1 MEREQIKEIMRD
13 IFGRSFYMKDLGEWV
28 SMKCPLARW
37 THEKGHDGSPS
48 AGVSVNRDGSSGFNC
63 LAGDTLIRTIEG
75 TLPIRAL
82 AGQIATL
89 QMPDGTWQSA
99 PISSFGH
106 QELLRVS
113 MTRNGRNKT
122 VLATGGHRWFRRVS
136 KGQYVE
142 CTTDTLRTGDRLQ
155 SVDVVGVGK
164 CSLPPYAFL
173 HGVMFGDGTR
183 VKARRNYAVTRLFG
197 PKMQLAAALAEAQYV
212 VHKEA
217 TASTPEHVYVA
228 GPYAAMKGLPGAHAS
243 YAYRLGFL
251 AGWLATD
258 GCVDERGN
266 VSLACAD
273 LATLEA
279 ARDLLLPTGAEV
291 FGISTQTR
299 RGFGKISAI
308 HTLRFVASSLHH
320 SLFVRPD
327 QHARYVARN
336 VAYERLD
343 WQVTSVESTG
353 RAEEVFCATVQE
365 HAAFVLDGGLVTG
378 NCFTCGTSGT
388 AGPLS
393 KMLSLYSDYSGEDL
407 GDLIDEIEEGEFLG
421 PRTLQSYDSLL
432 SGNLHDIAMPID
444 EGLYMDLYDS
454 AVGHPYL
461 AKRGISKATTRK
473 LELLYDPKDPA
484 DSEPRILFPVR
495 GPDGLL
501 YGFSGR
507 ATRPTARLKVRDY
520 CGLAKAQCVLGSHLA
535 DQASRIVVVEGLVD
549 YAMCHEHGEAGCA
562 MMHANLTE
570 YQAEIVRNIGKPT
583 YIMYDNDKAG
593 NDAYATAYRQLTR
606 HVPLFKTTYP
616 KVRIEDKSQ
625 RGWHWLK
632 DPGELLK
639 EELEEMLSKAQ
650 LV

>member
-28 SMKCPLARW
+28 SMKCPLAQW

-48 AGVSVNRDGSSGFNC
+48 AGVSVNRDGASGFNC
-63 LAGDTLIRTIEG
+63 LSGG
-75 TLPIRAL
+75 TLVRTLGGLRPIEEL
-82 AGQIATL
+82 AGGEHVL
-89 QMPDGTWQSA
+89 QMPDGSWQSC
-99 PISSFGH
+99 PVRFHGE
-106 QELLRVS
+106 QPLVRVEL
-113 MTRNGRNKT
+113 TRNGRT
-122 VLATGGHRWFRRVS
+122 RELWATRGHRWFR
-136 KGQYVE
+136 KGKKGYVE
-142 CTTDTLRTGDRLQ
+142 CTTLDLTRGDRLQ
-155 SVDVVGVGK
+155 SVAVLGTGLVNIVEHG
-164 CSLPPYAFL
+164 FL
-173 HGVMFGDGTR
+173 HGAMYGDGTA
-183 VKARRNYAVTRLFG
+183 VKAKRNHAVLKLFG
-197 PKMQLAAALAEAQYV
+197 AKMQLAEKLVANNVRRVA
-212 VHKEA
+212 A
-217 TASTPEHVYVA
+217 TASTPEHVFVS
-228 GPYAAMKGLPGAHAS
+228 GPYARMKSLPGTHACRDYLLS
-243 YAYRLGFL
+243 FL
-251 AGWLATD
+251 AGWIATD

-266 VSLACAD
+266 VSISSGRIEP
-273 LATLEA
+273 LEWL
-279 ARDLLLPTGAEV
+279 RDTFAPLGVET
-291 FGISTQTR
+291 FGIYGQER
-299 RGFGKISAI
+299 EGFGSWSTVY
-308 HTLRFVASSLHH
+308 TLRFVASSLDR

-327 QHARYVARN
+327 QLRRFESRKA
-336 VAYERLD
+336 AYERLR
-343 WQVTSVESTG
+343 WQVSSVEDSG
-353 RAEEVFCATVQE
+353 FVAPVYCPEVPE
-365 HAAFVLDGGLVTG
+365 YGAFVLDGGLVTG

-484 DSEPRILFPVR
+484 DREPRILFPVR

-535 DQASRIVVVEGLVD
+535 DQADRIIVVEGLVD

-593 NDAYATAYRQLTR
+593 NDAYVTAYKQLTR

-639 EELEEMLSKAQ
+639 EELDEMLSKAQ

>member
-13 IFGRSFYMKDLGEWV
+13 IFGRNFYMKDLGEWV
-28 SMKCPLARW
+28 SMKCPLAQW

-48 AGVSVNRDGSSGFNC
+48 AGVSVNRDGASGF
-63 LAGDTLIRTIEG
+63 
-75 TLPIRAL
+75 
-82 AGQIATL
+82 
-89 QMPDGTWQSA
+89 
-99 PISSFGH
+99 
-106 QELLRVS
+106 
-113 MTRNGRNKT
+113 
-122 VLATGGHRWFRRVS
+122 
-136 KGQYVE
+136 
-142 CTTDTLRTGDRLQ
+142 
-155 SVDVVGVGK
+155 
-164 CSLPPYAFL
+164 
-173 HGVMFGDGTR
+173 
-183 VKARRNYAVTRLFG
+183 
-197 PKMQLAAALAEAQYV
+197 
-212 VHKEA
+212 
-217 TASTPEHVYVA
+217 
-228 GPYAAMKGLPGAHAS
+228 
-243 YAYRLGFL
+243 
-251 AGWLATD
+251 
-258 GCVDERGN
+258 
-266 VSLACAD
+266 
-273 LATLEA
+273 
-279 ARDLLLPTGAEV
+279 
-291 FGISTQTR
+291 
-299 RGFGKISAI
+299 
-308 HTLRFVASSLHH
+308 
-320 SLFVRPD
+320 
-327 QHARYVARN
+327 
-336 VAYERLD
+336 
-343 WQVTSVESTG
+343 
-353 RAEEVFCATVQE
+353 
-365 HAAFVLDGGLVTG
+365 

-393 KMLSLYSDYSGEDL
+393 KMLGLYSDYSGEDL

-432 SGNLHDIAMPID
+432 SGNLQDIAMPID
-444 EGLYMDLYDS
+444 EGLYMDLYES

-484 DSEPRILFPVR
+484 DREPRILFPVR

-507 ATRPTARLKVRDY
+507 ATRPTAVLKVRDY

-583 YIMYDNDKAG
+583 YLMYDNDKAG
-593 NDAYATAYRQLTR
+593 SDAYKTAFKQLTR

-616 KVRIEDKSQ
+616 KVRIEDSSE

-639 EELEEMLSKAQ
+639 EELDEMLDKAQ